1 MGVNL
6 SKVDL
11 SNVEARKPF
20 EVMPTGWYPAEIESI
35 EEQDNSNTEGSHLFL
50 TACISEGLYKGRKL
64 FDRINVNNP
73 NQTTVDIA
81 FQTLKSIYNACGK
94 VRVKSSDELLGI
106 PLKLHVKLKKAET
119 GKDGKQYDA
128 RNEISGYD
136 HVSSDHAYADTSSG
150 LAGGTAEGSEGA
162 PAWADGE
169 EAETPPPTTTARK
182 TAGARKPAAPPAAAA
197 DGPLVL
203 TEEATEGGEL
213 SLQDYYDSGW
223 DDDGLLEAG
232 LAVREAPVKAVPKA
246 PPAKK
251 TAAAPG
257 KAAGGATRATGGS
270 KNTPS
275 WAQ

>member
-6 SKVDL
+6 SKIDL

-35 EEQDNSNTEGSHLFL
+35 EEQDNSQSEGSHLFL
-50 TACISEGLYKGRKL
+50 TACITEGLYKGRKL

-136 HVSSDHAYADTSSG
+136 HISSDHEYASGEGGSG
-150 LAGGTAEGSEGA
+150 LARGTAQGSEGA

-169 EAETPPPTTTARK
+169 EQAETPPARK
-182 TAGARKPAAPPAAAA
+182 TAAARKPAAPPAAAVEE
-197 DGPLVL
+197 GPLVL

-213 SLQDYYDSGW
+213 TLQDYYDQGW
-223 DDDGLLEAG
+223 DDDGLLENG
-232 LAVREAPVKAVPKA
+232 LAVREEAKPKAAPKA

-251 TAAAPG
+251 TAAAPN
-257 KAAGGATRATGGS
+257 KAAAATKNGG
-270 KNTPS
+270 KTPS